1 MEKFFVSRPIF
12 ALSLAIVIVLV
23 GLISI
28 LNLPIE
34 QYPDITPPVVEVS
47 ATYDGADAET
57 VNNAV
62 ATPVAQSVMGVSDML
77 YLQTTSANDGSM
89 VMQVT
94 FDIGSDPD
102 LDAIF
107 TQNNVSSATAQ
118 LPATVTKQGVTTR
131 KTMTGFLLVF
141 SLHSDGRYDA
151 EFLSNYAYINLQNE
165 LLKINGVGKVSIMG
179 AGEYA
184 MRVWLKP
191 DVLKYYGIPVSAVT
205 AAIENQGGIYPAG
218 QFGAE
223 PAPDGTT
230 YTYTVTMPPQITTPA
245 QFGDIVVVTT
255 PEGQQI
261 RLCDVAEVSLGSQSY
276 GVSSLF
282 EGKPTAMIV
291 VYQQPGS
298 NAVEVGK
305 KVRAAMARLEKRMPD
320 GIAATTIVDTTTS
333 IDAGIRDIF
342 HTLVIAL
349 ILVIFIIY
357 LFIQDW
363 RATVIPLVAIPVSL
377 IGAFALFP
385 LLGFSVNII
394 SLLGLVLA
402 IGLVVDDAIVV
413 VEAAQ
418 VNIAAGM
425 RPRAAALEAM
435 KNVASPIVATTV
447 VLLAVFVPV
456 SFTGGITGRLFQQF
470 SITIAVSVVISAF
483 NALTLSPALCA
494 LLLRRR
500 EPLQKGFFAAF
511 NRSFSRNMDRYTA
524 FTPTLIRHVTRTGVF
539 IAVVLAVIFVVWRK
553 LPAGFL
559 PEEDQGYVMV
569 MVSTPEASALPVT
582 QAAMEEADAVIRT
595 LPEVASTSF
604 AAGFNMMAGIA
615 STDSGIIFVSLVDFA
630 DRKLS
635 AMEIAQKLT
644 DELYVAVPGA
654 ECYAFI
660 PPSIPGL
667 GITSGVSVE
676 VQDLEGRGT
685 AYLLAQAG
693 RLMDSLRKQ
702 PSIAS
707 VTTQFNAGVP
717 QRRLRIDKEQALA
730 AGVDLG
736 VLYGDLTTLLGG
748 AYINNFSRFGKL
760 YQTYIQAAPE
770 YRLDKRSLDNYYVAS
785 SSGESVPVSSF
796 VEVVDTVGVEYV
808 SQFNLYRSIS
818 LTVTPAARAST
829 TTVMQQITRTAGEV
843 LPDDIGTAW
852 SGTSYQEA
860 NASKT
865 GGLVC
870 LLALVFVF
878 PGPRPLRIVGTAAG
892 DPDER
897 PRRSAG
903 RRALHRGI
911 APFGRLLR
919 QRRLHADFAGHAHRP
934 GGQERHPGRGV
945 RRPAVQRK
953 GPVADGR
960 RDRRRQTARAA
971 DHHDRLRVHPR
982 RHAAGIR
989 QRGLRHGTQHHGRG
1003 TGGRYAVRHA
1013 AGHLRL
1019 PGTLLFRGAHREFR
1033 TPPRTQKTGGKTMK
1047 TGYLTVIFALACAAC
1062 TPRFYPP
1069 KVDVPDD
1076 YLYGEGFPRDT
1087 AALASDW
1094 WRLFGDTVLDNLVQ
1108 RALENNRD
1116 VAVAASRVEEA
1127 RQNLGVVRAQFL
1139 PQVGIGVTAEGE
1151 YTPQTKIV
1159 QTYAV
1164 EPSLSWEIALFGQ
1177 LRNAKRA
1184 ARAQIASSEWALRG
1198 VRLSLAAEVATTY
1211 FTLLEYERDLA
1222 IARRSCTL
1230 RRESAALIDSMFR
1243 YGMSDGVA
1251 LEQARSLVYTAEAD
1265 IPQYERAVKQ
1275 TRLSLDI
1282 LLGETPQAAD
1292 STGSGLRL
1300 LADRHP
1306 TDIPVGL
1313 PSELLKR
1320 RPDIMEAR
1328 YNMLQA
1334 AANAG
1339 VARGARFPSI
1349 ALTTKGGIASN
1360 SIKGLTSANPWAW
1373 DALGSLTQ
1381 PLFAFGKLRRSEL
1394 AAMER
1399 YTQAAKTYEQTVLTA
1414 FADVEKALVA
1424 IATYRTQTERSC
1436 ELVVSN
1442 DRIATMTQAL
1452 YRSGLSDYLDVI
1464 DAQRSLYQSQMELVN
1479 IVAQQYINY
1488 VNLCKALG
1496 GGW

>member
-1 MEKFFVSRPIF
+1 MEKFFISRPIF
-12 ALSLAIVIVLV
+12 AISLAIVIVLV

-107 TQNNVSSATAQ
+107 TQNNVSSAAAQ

-141 SLHSDGRYDA
+141 SLHSDGRYDD

-165 LLKINGVGKVSIMG
+165 LLKIDGVGKVSIMG

-184 MRVWLKP
+184 MRVWLRP

-223 PAPDGTT
+223 PAPDGTS
-230 YTYTVTMPPQITTPA
+230 YTYTVTMPPQITTA
-245 QFGDIVVVTT
+245 EQFGDIVVVTT
-255 PEGQQI
+255 SEGEQI
-261 RLCDVAEVSLGSQSY
+261 RLRDVADVSLGSQSY

-282 EGKPTAMIV
+282 EGKPTALIV
-291 VYQQPGS
+291 IYQEPGS
-298 NAVEVGK
+298 NAVAVGD
-305 KVRAAMARLEKRMPD
+305 KVKAEMARLGERLPD
-320 GIAATTIVDTTTS
+320 GITTSTVVDTTTS
-333 IDAGIRDIF
+333 IDAGISDIF
-342 HTLVIAL
+342 TTLIIALVLVIC
-349 ILVIFIIY
+349 IIY

-377 IGAFALFP
+377 VGAFALFP
-385 LLGFSVNII
+385 LLGFSINII

-418 VNIAAGM
+418 VNIANGM
-425 RPRAAALEAM
+425 NPRAAALEAM

-447 VLLAVFVPV
+447 VLLAVFIPV

-470 SITIAVSVVISAF
+470 SVTIAVSVVISAF

-500 EPLQKGFFAAF
+500 EPPKKGFFAAF
-511 NRSFSRNMDRYTA
+511 NRWFARRMDKYTA
-524 FTPTLIRHVTRTGVF
+524 FTPTLIRHVARTGVF
-539 IAVVLAVIFVVWRK
+539 IAAVLAVIFLVWRK

-569 MVSTPEASALPVT
+569 MVSTPEASSLQVT
-582 QAAMEEADAVIRT
+582 QKAMIRADEVIRT

-615 STDSGIIFVSLVDFA
+615 STDSGIIFVSLVGYS
-630 DRKLS
+630 DRKLT

-644 DELYVAVPGA
+644 DELYMAVPGA
-654 ECYAFI
+654 ECFAFI

-685 AYLLAQAG
+685 AYLLEQSE
-693 RLMDSLRKQ
+693 RLMDSLRKL
-702 PSIAS
+702 PSVAS

-730 AGVDLG
+730 SGVDLG

-748 AYINNFSRFGKL
+748 AYVNNFSRFGKL
-760 YQTYIQAAPE
+760 YQTYIQAAPA
-770 YRLDKRSLDNYYVAS
+770 YRMDKRSLDSYYVAS
-785 SSGESVPVSSF
+785 SSGESVPVSSL

-808 SQFNLYRSIS
+808 SQFNLYRSIG
-818 LTVTPAARAST
+818 LTVTPAARTST
-829 TTVMQQITRTAGEV
+829 TTVMQDITRTAAQV
-843 LPDDIGTAW
+843 LPDDVGTAW
-852 SGTSYQEA
+852 SGTSFQEA

-865 GGLVC
+865 GGLVY

-878 PGPRPLRIVGTAAG
+878 LALAALYESWGLPLAILMSV
-892 DPDER
+892 
-897 PRRSAG
+897 
-903 RRALHRGI
+903 
-911 APFGRLLR
+911 
-919 QRRLHADFAGHAHRP
+919 
-934 GGQERHPGRGV
+934 
-945 RRPAVQRK
+945 
-953 GPVADGR
+953 PVAVLG
-960 RDRRRQTARAA
+960 
-971 DHHDRLRVHPR
+971 
-982 RHAAGIR
+982 
-989 QRGLRHGTQHHGRG
+989 
-1003 TGGRYAVRHA
+1003 AV
-1013 AGHLRL
+1013 
-1019 PGTLLFRGAHREFR
+1019 LF
-1033 TPPRTQKTGGKTMK
+1033 
-1047 TGYLTVIFALACAAC
+1047 
-1062 TPRFYPP
+1062 
-1069 KVDVPDD
+1069 
-1076 YLYGEGFPRDT
+1076 
-1087 AALASDW
+1087 
-1094 WRLFGDTVLDNLVQ
+1094 
-1108 RALENNRD
+1108 
-1116 VAVAASRVEEA
+1116 
-1127 RQNLGVVRAQFL
+1127 
-1139 PQVGIGVTAEGE
+1139 IGVSHLLNAF
-1151 YTPQTKIV
+1151 YVNDIYMQI
-1159 QTYAV
+1159 
-1164 EPSLSWEIALFGQ
+1164 SLVMLIG
-1177 LRNAKRA
+1177 
-1184 ARAQIASSEWALRG
+1184 
-1198 VRLSLAAEVATTY
+1198 LAAEVATTY

-1222 IARRSCTL
+1222 IARQSCAL

-1265 IPQYERAVKQ
+1265 IPQYRRAVAQ

-1282 LLGETPQAAD
+1282 LLGETPRRTD
-1292 STGSGLRL
+1292 SAGAGLRL
-1300 LADRHP
+1300 LTDYRPA
-1306 TDIPVGL
+1306 DIPVGL
-1313 PSELLKR
+1313 PSELLER
-1320 RPDIMEAR
+1320 RPDIMQAR
-1328 YNMLQA
+1328 YDMLA
-1334 AANAG
+1334 AAAEVG
-1339 VARGARFPSI
+1339 IARGNRFPSI
-1349 ALTTKGGIASN
+1349 ALTAKGGAASN

-1373 DALGSLTQ
+1373 DALGSLTL
-1381 PLFAFGKLRRSEL
+1381 PVFNFGRLRRAEQ

-1399 YTQAAKTYEQTVLTA
+1399 YTQSALTYEQTVLTA
-1414 FADVEKALVA
+1414 FSDVEQALVA
-1424 IATYRTQTERSC
+1424 ITTYRRQTERYG
-1436 ELVVSN
+1436 ELVLAN
-1442 DRIATMTQAL
+1442 DRIAAMTQAL

-1464 DAQRSLYQSQMELVN
+1464 DAQRSLYQSQMEFVN
-1479 IVAQQYINY
+1479 LVAQQYINY

>member
-1 MEKFFVSRPIF
+1 
-12 ALSLAIVIVLV
+12 
-23 GLISI
+23 
-28 LNLPIE
+28 
-34 QYPDITPPVVEVS
+34 
-47 ATYDGADAET
+47 
-57 VNNAV
+57 
-62 ATPVAQSVMGVSDML
+62 MGVSDML

-165 LLKINGVGKVSIMG
+165 LLKIDGVGKVSIMG

-255 PEGQQI
+255 SEGQQI

-500 EPLQKGFFAAF
+500 EPPQKGFFAAF

-770 YRLDKRSLDNYYVAS
+770 YRIDKRSLDNYYVAS

-829 TTVMQQITRTAGEV
+829 TTVHFLRRGATFIAANPDWVCPMPAGEV

-865 GGLVC
+865 GGLVY

-878 PGPRPLRIVGTAAG
+878 LALAALYESWGLPLAILMSV
-892 DPDER
+892 
-897 PRRSAG
+897 
-903 RRALHRGI
+903 
-911 APFGRLLR
+911 
-919 QRRLHADFAGHAHRP
+919 
-934 GGQERHPGRGV
+934 
-945 RRPAVQRK
+945 
-953 GPVADGR
+953 PVAVLGAVLFIGVSHLLDAFFVNDVYMQISLVMLIGLAAKNAILVVEYA
-960 RDRRRQTARAA
+960 DRLFNEKGLSLMDAAIGAAKLRVRPIIMTAFAFILGVMPLVFASGVYATARNIMGVA
-971 DHHDRLRVHPR
+971 LV
-982 RHAAGIR
+982 
-989 QRGLRHGTQHHGRG
+989 
-1003 TGGRYAVRHA
+1003 GGMLFA
-1013 AGHLRL
+1013 
-1019 PGTLLFRGAHREFR
+1019 TLLG
-1033 TPPRTQKTGGKTMK
+1033 
-1047 TGYLTVIFALACAAC
+1047 IFV
-1062 TPRFYPP
+1062 YPA

-1251 LEQARSLVYTAEAD
+1251 LEQARSLVYTAEAAL
-1265 IPQYERAVKQ
+1265 P
-1275 TRLSLDI
+1275 
-1282 LLGETPQAAD
+1282 
-1292 STGSGLRL
+1292 
-1300 LADRHP
+1300 P
-1306 TDIPVGL
+1306 TSPWGFR
-1313 PSELLKR
+1313 PSCSS
-1320 RPDIMEAR
+1320 
-1328 YNMLQA
+1328 
-1334 AANAG
+1334 
-1339 VARGARFPSI
+1339 GARTSWKRVTTCSRRLPKPGSHAGQGSRPSH
-1349 ALTTKGGIASN
+1349 
-1360 SIKGLTSANPWAW
+1360 
-1373 DALGSLTQ
+1373 
-1381 PLFAFGKLRRSEL
+1381 
-1394 AAMER
+1394 
-1399 YTQAAKTYEQTVLTA
+1399 
-1414 FADVEKALVA
+1414 
-1424 IATYRTQTERSC
+1424 
-1436 ELVVSN
+1436 
-1442 DRIATMTQAL
+1442 
-1452 YRSGLSDYLDVI
+1452 
-1464 DAQRSLYQSQMELVN
+1464 
-1479 IVAQQYINY
+1479 
-1488 VNLCKALG
+1488 
-1496 GGW
+1496 

>member
-94 FDIGSDPD
+94 FDIGSDPA

-118 LPATVTKQGVTTR
+118 LPLTVTKQGVTTR

-184 MRVWLKP
+184 MRIWLKP

-255 PEGQQI
+255 SEGQQI

-349 ILVIFIIY
+349 LLVIFIIY

-500 EPLQKGFFAAF
+500 EPPQKGFFAAF
-511 NRSFSRNMDRYTA
+511 NRWFSRNMDRYTA

-582 QAAMEEADAVIRT
+582 QAHGGGRRRDPHAARSGLDLVRRRFQHDGGHRLDRQRHHLRLAGRLRRPQTLGHGDRTETHRRAVRRR
-595 LPEVASTSF
+595 
-604 AAGFNMMAGIA
+604 AGSRVLCLHPAL
-615 STDSGIIFVSLVDFA
+615 D
-630 DRKLS
+630 
-635 AMEIAQKLT
+635 
-644 DELYVAVPGA
+644 
-654 ECYAFI
+654 
-660 PPSIPGL
+660 PGL

-736 VLYGDLTTLLGG
+736 VLYGELTTLLGG

-865 GGLVC
+865 GGLVY

-878 PGPRPLRIVGTAAG
+878 LALAALYESWGLPLAILMSV
-892 DPDER
+892 
-897 PRRSAG
+897 
-903 RRALHRGI
+903 
-911 APFGRLLR
+911 
-919 QRRLHADFAGHAHRP
+919 
-934 GGQERHPGRGV
+934 
-945 RRPAVQRK
+945 
-953 GPVADGR
+953 PVAVLGAVLFIGGSHLLDAFFVNDVYMQISLVMLIGLAAKNAILVVEYADRLFNEKGLSLMDAAIGAAKLRVRPIIMTAFAFILGVMPLVFASGVYATARNIMGVALVGGMLFATLLGIFVYPALYYFVGR
-960 RDRRRQTARAA
+960 IGHFERRRERKKQEEKR
-971 DHHDRLRVHPR
+971 
-982 RHAAGIR
+982 
-989 QRGLRHGTQHHGRG
+989 
-1003 TGGRYAVRHA
+1003 
-1013 AGHLRL
+1013 
-1019 PGTLLFRGAHREFR
+1019 
-1033 TPPRTQKTGGKTMK
+1033 MK
-1047 TGYLTVIFALACAAC
+1047 TGYLTDSFALALTRPPA
-1062 TPRFYPP
+1062 PRISTRRRSRRARRLP
-1069 KVDVPDD
+1069 
-1076 YLYGEGFPRDT
+1076 LRRRL
-1087 AALASDW
+1087 LAGHRGVGSDW

-1127 RQNLGVVRAQFL
+1127 RQNLRRVRAQFL
-1139 PQVGIGVTAEGE
+1139 PQIGAEGVTAEGE

-1164 EPSLSWEIALFGQ
+1164 EPSLSWEIALFGAAAQ
-1177 LRNAKRA
+1177 RQTGGQGADRLLGVGAAGRA
-1184 ARAQIASSEWALRG
+1184 AVAGRG
-1198 VRLSLAAEVATTY
+1198 GRHDLLHAARIRTRPGDRPRRLHRCGAN
-1211 FTLLEYERDLA
+1211 
-1222 IARRSCTL
+1222 
-1230 RRESAALIDSMFR
+1230 
-1243 YGMSDGVA
+1243 
-1251 LEQARSLVYTAEAD
+1251 
-1265 IPQYERAVKQ
+1265 
-1275 TRLSLDI
+1275 
-1282 LLGETPQAAD
+1282 
-1292 STGSGLRL
+1292 
-1300 LADRHP
+1300 
-1306 TDIPVGL
+1306 
-1313 PSELLKR
+1313 
-1320 RPDIMEAR
+1320 RPH
-1328 YNMLQA
+1328 
-1334 AANAG
+1334 
-1339 VARGARFPSI
+1339 
-1349 ALTTKGGIASN
+1349 
-1360 SIKGLTSANPWAW
+1360 
-1373 DALGSLTQ
+1373 
-1381 PLFAFGKLRRSEL
+1381 
-1394 AAMER
+1394 
-1399 YTQAAKTYEQTVLTA
+1399 
-1414 FADVEKALVA
+1414 
-1424 IATYRTQTERSC
+1424 
-1436 ELVVSN
+1436 
-1442 DRIATMTQAL
+1442 
-1452 YRSGLSDYLDVI
+1452 
-1464 DAQRSLYQSQMELVN
+1464 
-1479 IVAQQYINY
+1479 
-1488 VNLCKALG
+1488 
-1496 GGW
+1496 